1 MNTSVWDAI
10 YLRKSRADDP
20 HESLEETLRKH
31 KKILE
36 KLVKDKGYH
45 VKDIYEEVV
54 SGESLFA
61 RPQML
66 KLLEA
71 VKAGKY
77 AHVICVDIQ
86 RLGRGSMLEQGIIL
100 DAFKTSG
107 TIIVTPYREYDL
119 ANETDETYTEFET
132 FMSRQEYKMIR
143 KRLTRGLK
151 ATIEAGGYVAN
162 APYGYERCMVGK
174 LPSLKIVEEE
184 AKFVRQIFDLYLSGV
199 GCQRIADSLNAQGA
213 RPRRRAEFTRN
224 SIRCI
229 LQNPVYTGK
238 IVWDKKTHV
247 RPGKKGNT
255 KHLTIYNPRDKWT
268 VLQGLHPAIVTE
280 EEFSTVQDMFEK
292 RMKVG
297 GYTGK
302 TVNPLAGLVICGNC
316 GQHMQRAAHMRGG
329 PFLLCLK
336 RGCIPMSKLSLV
348 EDALISSLREQ
359 IKDLQYKAESTP
371 ENKTD
376 PSEQERKAVKKQIT
390 ITKSQ
395 DDKLHD
401 LLEQGVYDTET
412 FLRRHEEL
420 TKRIKSLEATL
431 NAIQPPVKID
441 ISKTIQKVQSVLDLY
456 QDADPEEKNHL
467 LKSIVQKVVYHK
479 GKGAKPDGFTLE
491 VFLLPF
497 YL

>member
-1 MNTSVWDAI
+1 MNASAWDAI

-20 HESLEETLRKH
+20 HESLEETLQKH
-31 KKILE
+31 REILG

-45 VKDIYEEVV
+45 VKDVYEEVV
-54 SGESLFA
+54 SGESLYS

-71 VKAGKY
+71 VEAGKY

-86 RLGRGSMLEQGIIL
+86 RLGRGSMIDQGIIL
-100 DAFKTSG
+100 DAFKRSG
-107 TIIVTPYREYDL
+107 TLIVTPYREYDL

-143 KRLTRGLK
+143 KRLTRGLR

-162 APYGYERCMVGK
+162 APYGYEKCTVGK

-184 AKFVRQIFDLYLSGV
+184 AKFVKQIFDLYLSGN
-199 GCQRIADSLNAQGA
+199 GCQRIADLINAQGA
-213 RPRRRAEFTRN
+213 KPRRRSEFTRN
-224 SIRCI
+224 SVRCI

-238 IVWDKKTHV
+238 IVWGKKSHV
-247 RPGKKGNT
+247 RPGKSGNT
-255 KHLTIYNPRDKWT
+255 THLTIYNPRDKWT
-268 VLQGLHPAIVTE
+268 ILQGLHPAIVTE

-297 GYTGK
+297 GYTGT

-316 GQHMQRAAHMRGG
+316 GQHMQRAARIRGG

-348 EDALISSLREQ
+348 EDALISALRDQLSSLRYQ
-359 IKDLQYKAESTP
+359 VESTG
-371 ENKTD
+371 ESKKDTTD
-376 PSEQERKAVKKQIT
+376 QEQKSIKKQIA
-390 ITKSQ
+390 IAKSQ

-401 LLEQGVYDTET
+401 LLEQGIYDTDT
-412 FLRRHEEL
+412 FLRRHDEL
-420 TKRIKSLEATL
+420 SKRIKALEKTL
-431 NAIQPPVKID
+431 GSIQPQ
-441 ISKTIQKVQSVLDLY
+441 QKVNVSETIRKVQTVLDLY
-456 QDADPEEKNHL
+456 QESNPEEKNHL

-479 GKGAKPDGFTLE
+479 KKGAKPDGFTLE
-491 VFLLPF
+491 VFLLPI